1 MDRIVE
7 ATLAHGI
14 ANTPTIV
21 TNQKMLCYRDF
32 DAARRQSDMPRVP
45 PFYLDVIWHPERG
58 RFNNRLPRDY
68 LERQVV
74 PAIARKQRLTRK
86 IFVAVPPLYLGT
98 DGVPSFLIPGVILLV
113 EMVLVS
119 A

>member
-32 DAARRQSDMPRVP
+32 EAARARRISPR
-45 PFYLDVIWHPERG
+45 R
-58 RFNNRLPRDY
+58 
-68 LERQVV
+68 
-74 PAIARKQRLTRK
+74 
-86 IFVAVPPLYLGT
+86 
-98 DGVPSFLIPGVILLV
+98 
-113 EMVLVS
+113 
-119 A
+119 